1 MFEES
6 SDVFLRAL
14 GEWGCGGGRLPSGR
28 GWWPSEQDSGCEG
41 REQTRSRARWRS
53 RKQEVAGDGLREVM
67 ECIWCLGGEWSRAAG
82 SEVRWT
88 LFQILSL
95 SLSTK

>member
-1 MFEES
+1 M
-6 SDVFLRAL
+6 
-14 GEWGCGGGRLPSGR
+14 PSGR

-41 REQTRSRARWRS
+41 RLQTRSRARWRS
-53 RKQEVAGDGLREVM
+53 RKQELADDGLREVV
-67 ECIWCLGGEWSRAAG
+67 ECIWCLGGEWFREAG

-88 LFQILSL
+88 LFQIPSL